1 MSEIKAIEILE
12 HESRAVATAFGVPL
26 PDDMAAALVDRI
38 LHRLGGERVY
48 LPKRRPV
55 PADVVASGFN
65 GINFVEVARQFGCT
79 PRTIR
84 NKLGSSR
91 KTDRKVR

>member
-12 HESRAVATAFGVPL
+12 RESRAVGLAFGVKV

-55 PADVVASGFN
+55 PADVVAARFN
-65 GINFVEVARQFGCT
+65 GRNFDELARELGCA
-79 PRTIR
+79 PRTVR
-84 NKLGSSR
+84 RKLAASQS
-91 KTDRKVR
+91 

>member
-12 HESRAVATAFGVPL
+12 RESRAVGLAFGVKV

-55 PADVVASGFN
+55 SADVVASGFN
-65 GINFVEVARQFGCT
+65 GINFDELARQFGCT

>member
-1 MSEIKAIEILE
+1 MHHTTTDTTPSALAILE

-55 PADVVASGFN
+55 PADVVASRFN
-65 GINFVEVARQFGCT
+65 GRNFDELARELGCHAST
-79 PRTIR
+79 VRR
-84 NKLGSSR
+84 KLAPS
-91 KTDRKVR
+91 KN

>member
-12 HESRAVATAFGVPL
+12 RESRAVGLAFGVKV

-55 PADVVASGFN
+55 PADVVASRFN
-65 GINFVEVARQFGCT
+65 GRNFDELARELGCHAST
-79 PRTIR
+79 VRR
-84 NKLGSSR
+84 KLAAIQ
-91 KTDRKVR
+91 V

>member
-12 HESRAVATAFGVPL
+12 RESRAVGLAFGVKV

-38 LHRLGGERVY
+38 LHWLGGERVY

-65 GINFVEVARQFGCT
+65 GINFDELARQFGCT

>member
-12 HESRAVATAFGVPL
+12 RESRAVGLAFGVKV

-55 PADVVASGFN
+55 PADVVAARFN
-65 GINFVEVARQFGCT
+65 GRNFDELARELGCV
-79 PRTIR
+79 PRTVR
-84 NKLGSSR
+84 RKLAAIQS
-91 KTDRKVR
+91 